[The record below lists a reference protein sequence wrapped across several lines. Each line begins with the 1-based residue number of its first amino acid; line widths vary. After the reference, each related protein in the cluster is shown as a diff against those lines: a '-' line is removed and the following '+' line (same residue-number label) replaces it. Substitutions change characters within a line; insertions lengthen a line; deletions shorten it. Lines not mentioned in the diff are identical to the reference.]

1 MPLGITSKVLREE
14 SKMKFKFTLKKSLI
28 LLSLLCSAISP
39 VLAQGYKVK
48 TIVIDAGHGGK
59 KPGAAGSFSYEK
71 NVALQVALKL
81 GKKFEKDMEDVKIIL
96 TRKTDVDV
104 DFYKRAEIA
113 NDAKADLFIS
123 IHCNSMPDIRKITGY
138 SYSKG
143 KKVAKYS
150 YVKNTTTSGT
160 ETFVAGSHRLNEQN
174 VAIRENAD
182 IKLEKNYKQNYDG
195 YDPNDPQTFI
205 LLSLFKN
212 TFRDKSLKLANLFQR
227 NYRNE
232 NNRVD
237 RGVKEQGIL
246 ILQRCGM
253 PAVLTEIGFISN
265 PAEEKYLNSDDG
277 QDEIVSA
284 IFNAVKTYRKETEI
298 N

>member
-1 MPLGITSKVLREE
+1 
-14 SKMKFKFTLKKSLI
+14 
-28 LLSLLCSAISP
+28 
-39 VLAQGYKVK
+39 
-48 TIVIDAGHGGK
+48 
-59 KPGAAGSFSYEK
+59 
-71 NVALQVALKL
+71 
-81 GKKFEKDMEDVKIIL
+81 
-96 TRKTDVDV
+96 
-104 DFYKRAEIA
+104 
-113 NDAKADLFIS
+113 
-123 IHCNSMPDIRKITGY
+123 MPDIKAVTGHRIV
-138 SYSKG
+138 KG

-150 YVKNTTTSGT
+150 YVKNKTTSGT
-160 ETFVAGSHRLNEQN
+160 ETLVAGSHRLNEQN

-212 TFRDKSLKLANLFQR
+212 TFRDKSLKLARLIQG
-227 NYRNE
+227 NYREDNK
-232 NNRVD
+232 RVD

-265 PAEEKYLNSDDG
+265 PTEEDYLNSNSG

-284 IFNAVKTYRKETEI
+284 IFNAVKTYKKETEI

>member
-1 MPLGITSKVLREE
+1 MNLKRKMTLIKRLFLIPL
-14 SKMKFKFTLKKSLI
+14 
-28 LLSLLCSAISP
+28 LLCCSVGVFS
-39 VLAQGYKVK
+39 QGYKVK

-59 KPGAAGSFSYEK
+59 KPGAAGSYSTEK

-81 GKKFEKDMEDVKIIL
+81 GKKFEEDMPDVKVLL

-104 DFYKRAEIA
+104 DFYKRAAIA

-123 IHCNSMPDIRKITGY
+123 IHCNSMPDIKAVTGY
-138 SYSKG
+138 STVKG

-150 YVKNTTTSGT
+150 YVKNKTTSGT

-212 TFRDKSLKLANLFQR
+212 TFRDKSLKLARLIQG
-227 NYRNE
+227 NYREDNK
-232 NNRVD
+232 RVD

-265 PAEEKYLNSDDG
+265 PTEEDYLNSNSG

-284 IFNAVKTYRKETEI
+284 IFNAVKTYKKETEI